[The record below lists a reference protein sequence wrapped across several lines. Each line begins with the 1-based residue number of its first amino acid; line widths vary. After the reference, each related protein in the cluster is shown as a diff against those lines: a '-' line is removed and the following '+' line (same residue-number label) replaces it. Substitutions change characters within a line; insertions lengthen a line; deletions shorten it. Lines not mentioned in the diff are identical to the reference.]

1 MNSKGFYQSF
11 EKEQKN
17 GCLVKC
23 PPENVK
29 LVSFLSRWSYEG
41 KKYTKKCDAPAAKL
55 LFCLSKPIAFFPFS
69 YCCPHRH
76 CLKLPINPNIPQ
88 NSQVVSNCKPIAFL
102 PFSLLSSPS
111 LLKLPINSNIPQ
123 NSYSEQL
130 GIKQQFSFYRRMA
143 MPVPVSWRLQ
153 GTCNS
158 KRIPGL
164 NNVRKRYSLT
174 IKDNLAIP
182 CYSV

>member
-1 MNSKGFYQSF
+1 MSSRKREIGQFQVVVALQG
-11 EKEQKN
+11 QKKVQKKSVMHLQ
-17 GCLVKC
+17 GCCFAYL
-23 PPENVK
+23 NV
-29 LVSFLSRWSYEG
+29 LI
-41 KKYTKKCDAPAAKL
+41 
-55 LFCLSKPIAFFPFS
+55 FCRSC
-69 YCCPHRH
+69 CCPHSH
-76 CLKLPINPNIPQ
+76 CLKLPINSNIPQ

-143 MPVPVSWRLQ
+143 MLVPVSWRLQ

-164 NNVRKRYSLT
+164 NNVRKRYPLT

-182 CYSV
+182 CYPV

>member
-111 LLKLPINSNIPQ
+111 LLKLQLTQISPKIVIVSNW
-123 NSYSEQL
+123 
-130 GIKQQFSFYRRMA
+130 G
-143 MPVPVSWRLQ
+143 
-153 GTCNS
+153 
-158 KRIPGL
+158 
-164 NNVRKRYSLT
+164 
-174 IKDNLAIP
+174 
-182 CYSV
+182 